1 MYLAIDT
8 SSDTASLAITED
20 RGILVELNWRCAQ
33 SHTTTLLPNLD
44 NLLKQSG
51 LDISSLTAII
61 VSQGPG
67 SYNGLRVGISTAK
80 ALAFSLDIP
89 VVGIGSLEALAYQH
103 AEAGLPVCAIVNAGR
118 NEIAAAVHQKKG
130 AKFHEITGVGITTL
144 ADLCYRTDTKTIFCG
159 EITAMMADEVKGMLK
174 EMAVIPSPA
183 ANVRRAAFLAELG
196 YQRIQSGEFDTPM
209 SLNPL
214 YLRKPHITKPNRNK
228 KTMVVSNGD

>member
-1 MYLAIDT
+1 MYLAIET
-8 SSDTASLAITED
+8 SSDTASLVLAEE
-20 RGILVELNWRCAQ
+20 GEILAELNWRCAQ

-51 LDISSLTAII
+51 LDLTAITAVI

-80 ALAFSLDIP
+80 ALAFSLNIP
-89 VVGIGSLEALAYQH
+89 VVGIDSLEALAYQH

-118 NEIAAAVHQKKG
+118 NEIAAAIYQMKEPE
-130 AKFHEITGVGITTL
+130 FREILGTSIITL
-144 ADLCYRTDTKTIFCG
+144 ADLCQGIDTKTIFCG
-159 EITAMMADEVKGMLK
+159 EITAPMADEIGGMLG
-174 EMAVIPSPA
+174 EVAVIPSPA
-183 ANVRRAAFLAELG
+183 ASVRRAAFLVELG
-196 YQRIQSGEFDTPM
+196 YQRIESGRLDTPAG
-209 SLNPL
+209 LAPI